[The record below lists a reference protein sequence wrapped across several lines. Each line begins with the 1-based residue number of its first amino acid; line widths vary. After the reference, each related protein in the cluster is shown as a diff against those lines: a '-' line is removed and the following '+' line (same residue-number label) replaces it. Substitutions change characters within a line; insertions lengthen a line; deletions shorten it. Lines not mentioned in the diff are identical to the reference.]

1 MKKINNKLQLP
12 NSKIAVRW
20 IKNIL
25 PVSFIPFTVNGLNAR
40 AVYSNSMDTV
50 SLPPRDTTA
59 LAGCLDVLQGCSS
72 SVSLTAMVFYSLIG
86 SLVAFFVLR
95 IIQHI
100 YSQSKKKNNR

>member
-12 NSKIAVRW
+12 NSKTAVRW

-25 PVSFIPFTVNGLNAR
+25 PVSFIPFTVNWLNAKT
-40 AVYSNSMDTV
+40 VYSNSMDTV

-59 LAGCLDVLQGCSS
+59 LAGCLDALQGCSS
-72 SVSLTAMVFYSLIG
+72 GVSLTAMVFYSLIG

-95 IIQHI
+95 IIQHL
-100 YSQSKKKNNR
+100 YSQSKKKK